1 MGGGDRLVRGLA
13 SSNGVM
19 DTVVDTVMGQQDGAC
34 GGSAGHSQEGEADKG
49 LKENLSEKHLRS
61 HYWSHNRGREQMTRS
76 ESLHHHH
83 SMFIKIINRI

>member
-1 MGGGDRLVRGLA
+1 MGGGDRLVRGLT

-19 DTVVDTVMGQQDGAC
+19 DTVVDTVVGQQDGAC

-49 LKENLSEKHLRS
+49 LKNISCFTTGVTLV
-61 HYWSHNRGREQMTRS
+61 EQMTRS

-83 SMFIKIINRI
+83 PI

>member
-49 LKENLSEKHLRS
+49 LKENLTETSQISL
-61 HYWSHNRGREQMTRS
+61 WSQEQWGAVIQVIEVTVY
-76 ESLHHHH
+76 LHHHH
-83 SMFIKIINRI
+83 SMFI